1 MNVPPVIIITGMT
14 VCSFVGGLC
23 FKQFSDDRDILWL
36 VAGYSLYSIANVLW
50 ILLIDESGIARAIVL
65 ASTAQI
71 VLTTLAGIYFG
82 ERIGVFGFAAAAL
95 ACIAGA
101 LTFLGPT
108 SPPIQT
114 PETPHTIEEEH
125 VDERSR

>member
-1 MNVPPVIIITGMT
+1 MT
-14 VCSFVGGLC
+14 IHPFLIVTAMTACSFSGGLC
-23 FKQFSDDRDILWL
+23 FKYFADSRDILWL
-36 VAGYSLYSIANVLW
+36 VAGYSLYSLANVLW
-50 ILLIDESGIARAIVL
+50 ILIIGESGIARAMVL

-71 VLTTLAGIYFG
+71 VLTTLAGFYFG

-95 ACIAGA
+95 ACVAGA
-101 LTFLGPT
+101 LTLLGPT
-108 SPPIQT
+108 TAPSQT

>member
-1 MNVPPVIIITGMT
+1 MSTWLALIIFAMT
-14 VCSFVGGLC
+14 ACSFGGGIC
-23 FKQFSDDRDILWL
+23 FKYFADTRDILWL
-36 VAGYSLYSIANVLW
+36 VAGYSLYSLANVLW
-50 ILLIDESGIARAIVL
+50 ILLIGESGIARAMVL

-101 LTFLGPT
+101 LTLLGPT

-114 PETPHTIEEEH
+114 PETLHEIEEEH
-125 VDERSR
+125 VDERLR